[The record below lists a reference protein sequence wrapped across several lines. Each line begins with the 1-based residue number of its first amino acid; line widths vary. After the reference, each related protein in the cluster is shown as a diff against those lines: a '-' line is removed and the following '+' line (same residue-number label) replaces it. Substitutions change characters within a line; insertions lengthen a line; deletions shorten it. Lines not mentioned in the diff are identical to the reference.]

1 MRKLTIVF
9 HHAGGGHQSAA
20 DALKATLAGQ
30 EHPWDV
36 SLLDIQELLDPLDLL
51 RRATGLRI
59 QDTYNLILRKGWTR
73 FTPQLLVILQGTIR
87 LYHSPIVRA
96 LRAYWAQ
103 HPADLVLSVIPH
115 FNREIAESL
124 RPVGIRT
131 PREIPIWPSQ
141 AGRDALKAQP
151 SAAKAASMAGANG
164 TAEAVPYPKLSG
176 NEPNQR
182 ILNSRTLGTET
193 AITKPPFVTLITDLA
208 DYPPHFWI
216 EPESEYIIVGS
227 ERARQQALTIGH
239 PADHIFQT
247 SGMILKPRFYEKTT
261 VDRVAERTRLGLE
274 PDCPTGIV
282 LFGGYGSKVMVDIT
296 RKLNEAGGGVQIILI
311 CGHNQ
316 KLAAE
321 LKNLRTRKPV
331 LVVGFAQNVEYY
343 MALADFFIGKPGPG
357 SISEAL
363 QFHLPVIVECNSKT
377 LPQERY
383 NAEWVTE
390 KGFGIVVPSFK
401 NIAPAVQRLL
411 ESATFNAFRMK
422 ANEYS
427 NRALFE
433 VPIIL
438 EECAPHTAA
447 TIQPQAA
454 VLI

>member
-1 MRKLTIVF
+1 LRKLTIVF

-20 DALKATLAGQ
+20 DALKATLSVH

-36 SLLDIQELLDPLDLL
+36 SLLDIQELLDPLDLI

-59 QDTYNLILRKGWTR
+59 QDTYNVILRKGWTR

-87 LYHSPIVRA
+87 AYHSSIVKL
-96 LRAYWAQ
+96 LRAYWAE

-124 RPVGIRT
+124 RAADTGTVRT
-131 PREIPIWPSQ
+131 
-141 AGRDALKAQP
+141 
-151 SAAKAASMAGANG
+151 
-164 TAEAVPYPKLSG
+164 
-176 NEPNQR
+176 
-182 ILNSRTLGTET
+182 
-193 AITKPPFVTLITDLA
+193 PPFVTLITDLA

-216 EPESEYIIVGS
+216 ERESEYIIAGT
-227 ERARQQALTIGH
+227 ERARQQALTIGL

-247 SGMILKPRFYEKTT
+247 SGMILKPKFYEKIS
-261 VDRVAERTRLGLE
+261 VDRAAERKKLGLE
-274 PDCPTGIV
+274 SDCPTGIV
-282 LFGGYGSKVMVDIT
+282 LFGGYGSQVMVDIT
-296 RKLNEAGGGVQIILI
+296 RKLNEASTGVQLILI

-321 LKNLRTRKPV
+321 LKNLKTGKPIA
-331 LVVGFAQNVEYY
+331 VVGFAQNVEYY

-390 KGFGIVVPSFK
+390 KGYGIVVPTFK
-401 NIAPAVQRLL
+401 QIAPAVQRLL
-411 ESATFNAFRMK
+411 KNTSFEEFRRK
-422 ANEYS
+422 TAEYS
-427 NRALFE
+427 NRALLE
-433 VPIIL
+433 VPVIL
-438 EECAPHTAA
+438 GQCAERSADRSP
-447 TIQPQAA
+447 A
-454 VLI
+454 VKLASIL

>member
-20 DALKATLAGQ
+20 EALKDTLTRQ
-30 EHPWDV
+30 EPPWEV
-36 SLLDIQELLDPLDLL
+36 TLLDIQELLDPLDLI

-73 FTPQLLVILQGTIR
+73 FTPQLLVLLQGTIR
-87 LYHSPIVRA
+87 LYHSPIVKA

-115 FNREIAESL
+115 FNREIAGSL
-124 RPVGIRT
+124 RTDDRKT
-131 PREIPIWPSQ
+131 
-141 AGRDALKAQP
+141 
-151 SAAKAASMAGANG
+151 
-164 TAEAVPYPKLSG
+164 
-176 NEPNQR
+176 
-182 ILNSRTLGTET
+182 
-193 AITKPPFVTLITDLA
+193 PFVTLITDLA

-216 EPESEYIIVGS
+216 ERESEYIIVGT

-239 PADHIFQT
+239 SAGHIFQT

-261 VDRVAERTRLGLE
+261 VDRVAERKRLGLE

-282 LFGGYGSKVMVDIT
+282 LFGGHGSQVMVDIAG
-296 RKLNEAGGGVQIILI
+296 KLNDGGSGVQLILI

-316 KLAAE
+316 KLAAQ
-321 LKNLRTRKPV
+321 LKGLQTRKPIAV
-331 LVVGFAQNVEYY
+331 IGFAQNVEYY
-343 MALADFFIGKPGPG
+343 MALSDFFIGKPGPG

-390 KGFGIVVPSFK
+390 NGYGIVVPSFK
-401 NIAPAVQRLL
+401 QIAPAVQRLL
-411 ESATFNAFRMK
+411 ESATYDEFRRK

-433 VPIIL
+433 VPKIL
-438 EECAPHTAA
+438 EQCAQRGTTAS
-447 TIQPQAA
+447 QSHLA
-454 VLI
+454 V